1 MTELSPGKRL
11 AETANCRQRLNF
23 GESSSSLEIIIFPD
37 GALQRKFQLLL
48 NCGIA
53 MYGAMDLYIDADKN
67 NSKERE
73 KAEAERQRK
82 EEELLATWFF
92 REEYL
97 NAGWFKRL
105 LLTIEFLIRDKH
117 GEGHIPQIPDKIRME
132 IARCLLPDIIAFF
145 ESEKGQKEFEEWR
158 KKNRTTIS
166 TKQKNNT
173 HTH

>member
-1 MTELSPGKRL
+1 MNMKKFWRRLQAILSDNRSGFFSAEDYDQWVENHRKEL
-11 AETANCRQRLNF
+11 E
-23 GESSSSLEIIIFPD
+23 
-37 GALQRKFQLLL
+37 
-48 NCGIA
+48 
-53 MYGAMDLYIDADKN
+53 
-67 NSKERE
+67 ERE

-117 GEGHIPQIPDKIRME
+117 REGHIPQIPDKVRME

-145 ESEKGQKEFEEWR
+145 ESDKGQKEFEEW
-158 KKNRTTIS
+158 K
-166 TKQKNNT
+166 KQKQFINNKNKKSQI
-173 HTH
+173 

>member
-1 MTELSPGKRL
+1 MKKFWKRL
-11 AETANCRQRLNF
+11 QAILSDNRSGFFSVEDYNQRVENHRK
-23 GESSSSLEIIIFPD
+23 ELE
-37 GALQRKFQLLL
+37 
-48 NCGIA
+48 
-53 MYGAMDLYIDADKN
+53 
-67 NSKERE
+67 ERE

-105 LLTIEFLIRDKH
+105 LLTIEFLIRDKR

-145 ESEKGQKEFEEWR
+145 ESEKGQKEFEEW
-158 KKNRTTIS
+158 K
-166 TKQKNNT
+166 TKHNIVQQEIKYKEVGENHNKP
-173 HTH
+173 

>member
-1 MTELSPGKRL
+1 MNMKKFWKRL
-11 AETANCRQRLNF
+11 QAILSDNRSGFFGAEDYDQCV
-23 GESSSSLEIIIFPD
+23 ESHKQELE
-37 GALQRKFQLLL
+37 
-48 NCGIA
+48 
-53 MYGAMDLYIDADKN
+53 
-67 NSKERE
+67 ERE

-105 LLTIEFLIRDKH
+105 LLTIEFLIRDKR

-145 ESEKGQKEFEEWR
+145 ESEKGQKEFEEWKAQKQFINNKN
-158 KKNRTTIS
+158 KKSQI
-166 TKQKNNT
+166 
-173 HTH
+173 